1 MYITLSFPGYCRSL
15 GAMNTHLPPS
25 ETGWRGSADIW
36 LEAAYDTLLN
46 SGVDAVRI
54 MPLAKQL
61 KLSRTSFY
69 WFFKDRDA
77 LLEALTE
84 RWRQKNTGNL
94 IAQTHA
100 FAASITEAA
109 LNLFDCWIDQTL
121 FDDRFEFAV
130 RNWALQSDQI
140 ADEIAEADRL
150 RLAALK
156 AMFERY
162 GFADT
167 EADIRARTIYL
178 TQIGYISMRTQE
190 SLATRM
196 TRIARYVEVFTGQAP
211 SQTELE
217 RFFHRHHY
225 QPTADLAG

>member
-1 MYITLSFPGYCRSL
+1 
-15 GAMNTHLPPS
+15 MNTHLPPS

-69 WFFKDRDA
+69 WFFKDREA
-77 LLEALTE
+77 LLEALIE

-109 LNLFDCWIDQTL
+109 LNLFDCWIDSAL
-121 FDDRFEFAV
+121 FDDRFEFAI
-130 RNWALQSDQI
+130 RNWALQSDEVASEI
-140 ADEIAEADRL
+140 ADADRL
-150 RLAALK
+150 RLTALK
-156 AMFERY
+156 TMFERY
-162 GFADT
+162 GFADA

-178 TQIGYISMRTQE
+178 TQIGYISMRTEE
-190 SLATRM
+190 SLAIRM
-196 TRIARYVEVFTGQAP
+196 ARIARYVEVFTGQPPGPA
-211 SQTELE
+211 ELE
-217 RFFHRHHY
+217 RFFHRHRF
-225 QPTADLAG
+225 QPSDDLAG